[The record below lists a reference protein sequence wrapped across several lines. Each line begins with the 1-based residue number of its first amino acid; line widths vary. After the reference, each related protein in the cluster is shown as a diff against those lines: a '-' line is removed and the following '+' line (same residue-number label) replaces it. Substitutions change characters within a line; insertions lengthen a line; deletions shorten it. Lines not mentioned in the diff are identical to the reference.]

1 MKVFEKISI
10 GVMTICIYMFT
21 LMQAA
26 VCFEFQMNKTRL
38 LFIFG
43 LLCFTAYTVSKIR
56 EEIQSNK
63 KGAETS
69 CRYCRGCGH
78 TDDIFKV
85 ITPNEKTIELAIN
98 YCPNCGRKLPHYSN
112 KENNK

>member
-1 MKVFEKISI
+1 MKMFEKISI

-26 VCFEFQMNKTRL
+26 MCFEFQMNKTRL

-56 EEIQSNK
+56 EEIQS
-63 KGAETS
+63 
-69 CRYCRGCGH
+69 
-78 TDDIFKV
+78 
-85 ITPNEKTIELAIN
+85 KTIELVIN
-98 YCPNCGRKLPHYSN
+98 YCPSCGRKLPHYSI